1 MDDLAQVRFSDA
13 TAYQPEN
20 VVLLR
25 SVPSTNR
32 LARHIAG
39 EYLKESETVPGAL
52 VLALEQ
58 TAGRGRHGRSW
69 SSPAGLGLY
78 ATLILPLDDLDEL
91 PRLPLLAGVG
101 LAQALNQHLGGACRL
116 KWPNDLM
123 VGGKKLGGI
132 LIETETR
139 RQLAPVAL
147 IGFGIN
153 YGHAPEQLPIT
164 ASTSVAIEC
173 QQPPTLGKLAGELVG
188 SLYSALQWRRDNQ
201 ETLRLYDEFSLHRP
215 GDIVRCRLGGGVPL
229 EGVFLGFDQRGYL
242 RMRSGERE
250 VLLNS
255 GDLEVPGSGS

>member
-1 MDDLAQVRFSDA
+1 MDDLGQVHFSD
-13 TAYQPEN
+13 TAACQPEN

-32 LARHIAG
+32 LARHIAA
-39 EYLKESETVPGAL
+39 EYLKEGETVPGAL

-58 TAGRGRHGRSW
+58 TAGRGRHGRAW

-78 ATLILPLDDLDEL
+78 ATLVLPLDDLAEL

-101 LAQALNQHLGGACRL
+101 LARALNPHLGDACRL

-123 VGGKKLGGI
+123 VDGKKLGGI

-139 RQLAPVAL
+139 RELAPVAL

-153 YGHAPEQLPIT
+153 YGHAPEQLPIA
-164 ASTSVAIEC
+164 ASTSIAIEC
-173 QQPPTLGKLAGELVG
+173 EQPPTLGTLAGELVG
-188 SLYSALQWRRDNQ
+188 SLYSALRWRRDNQ
-201 ETLRLYDEFSLHRP
+201 ETLRLYDEVSLHRP
-215 GDIVRCRLGGGVPL
+215 GDIVRCRLDGGAPL

-255 GDLEVPGSGS
+255 GDLELPGGDS